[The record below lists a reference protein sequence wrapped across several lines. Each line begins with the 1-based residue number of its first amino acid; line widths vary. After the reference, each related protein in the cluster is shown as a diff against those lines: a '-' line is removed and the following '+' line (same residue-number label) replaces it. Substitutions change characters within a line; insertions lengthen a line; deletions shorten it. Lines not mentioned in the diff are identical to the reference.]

1 LLGDRDPSALTLA
14 DVQEAVSRLSA
25 EIQPAT
31 LHKYVNT
38 LRQVLDFADVE
49 PNVARDRRVRLPR
62 VVHDEPEPPDAP
74 QVEAMLHQLT
84 ARWLLGFITA
94 DQTGMRVGEIASI
107 CWRDVDVVGSQF
119 RVRGREAKSGKP
131 KWVPV
136 PAWLMSEIGDS
147 CPVEDRLPDRP
158 LFPRVDED
166 GLRNAMLRACR
177 TAGIPTYSPHDLR
190 HRRITIWHHAGM
202 PTKQIQERVGH
213 ARASVTLDVY
223 AHVMPVQ
230 EVPADVFI
238 AALRRVREVPVRSQR

>member
-1 LLGDRDPSALTLA
+1 MGSSFFTSVRGTRSARLALFGTGPAGELSAARDPRQSLGEAAASALAPARKVVDLDSWWDRFIESRLDTADGTRANYRKAKDRFSSLLGDRDPSALTLA

-74 QVEAMLHQLT
+74 QVESMLHQLT

-107 CWRDVDVVGSQF
+107 CWRDVDVAGSRF
-119 RVRGREAKSGKP
+119 RVRGREEVGQAEVGSGAG
-131 KWVPV
+131 VADERDRGFV
-136 PAWLMSEIGDS
+136 S
-147 CPVEDRLPDRP
+147 C
-158 LFPRVDED
+158 
-166 GLRNAMLRACR
+166 
-177 TAGIPTYSPHDLR
+177 
-190 HRRITIWHHAGM
+190 
-202 PTKQIQERVGH
+202 
-213 ARASVTLDVY
+213 
-223 AHVMPVQ
+223 
-230 EVPADVFI
+230 
-238 AALRRVREVPVRSQR
+238 